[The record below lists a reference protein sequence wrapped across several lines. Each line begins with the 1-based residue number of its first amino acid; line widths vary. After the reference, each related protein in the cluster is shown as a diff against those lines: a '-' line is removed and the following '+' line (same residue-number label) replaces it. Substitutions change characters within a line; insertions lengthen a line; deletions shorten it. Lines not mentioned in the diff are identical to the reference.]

1 MGRHGARVGDGVA
14 AAVYPRCGKRAL
26 KLPGAVLFTGSRMV
40 VWWLVLVYAMFGA
53 AWLLSRRRKV
63 RYWIPAACS
72 VLALCAVLLVSLMP

>member
-1 MGRHGARVGDGVA
+1 MTAWPLRYILAVA
-14 AAVYPRCGKRAL
+14 NVL
-26 KLPGAVLFTGSRMV
+26 SKLPGAVLFTGSRMV

-72 VLALCAVLLVSLMP
+72 VLAL